1 MGEELQLLNIEELQK
16 LEELLDAGLRRV
28 LKAKVCL
35 SLLSLFA
42 GIIME
47 R

>member
-28 LKAKVCL
+28 KAKVCL